1 MPGDYLWL
9 DIETFSE
16 ADLKKV
22 GVYAY
27 AADPSF
33 EILFCWWTTDG
44 VDYHLAVGAEEIDAI
59 PGLWDPSVTKV
70 AHNAPFE
77 RVCFS
82 RLSEDLADATGYD
95 PPIEDPYL
103 DPDPNV
109 WLDTAAWAA
118 ALGLPRSLDK
128 LAKALG
134 IDPKDSAGT
143 RLINTFCKL
152 VRGKR
157 IRPEDKPLEWIEF
170 LEYGRQD
177 VVTLYEA
184 HQALIAEGE
193 WTESE
198 REIYYVDQI
207 INDRGVAVDV
217 ETARAAVK
225 AGSENQ
231 SAASEELCGLL
242 GIANA
247 NSVVQVGVNLREVA
261 GVDLPNLQA
270 ETIEKALRRE
280 DLTDTGRRALELRQE
295 LALSAAK
302 KFAVMVD
309 AQVDG
314 RLRGSFR
321 YHGAH
326 TGRWAGA
333 LWQPHNLPRHM
344 AENPEAVI
352 ADLLMGLGASPLDLK
367 GIIRSVILL
376 NGVVVD
382 YSAIEARVIGW
393 YAGESWLL
401 DAFRAGKEIYVEQ
414 AALMEIALP
423 GSRFDRSDG
432 KIATLALGFQG
443 AVGALQAM
451 GATGTE
457 DDLLKLVK
465 AYRKTNP
472 NIVQF
477 WYDLDDAF
485 KRGGEAGRIYV
496 ERFGDRRQ
504 HRKLFLPSGRA
515 LTYRSVAVNSE
526 GEISFTD
533 HRGVRT
539 YTYGGRL
546 AENATQAGARDILA
560 AALVRLHNAGYEIV
574 GHVHD
579 EAMVQNTTD
588 VERISA
594 IMCELPDWA
603 EGLPLAAEGGFMR
616 RYRK

>member
-1 MPGDYLWL
+1 MSEQRFLYC

-44 VDYHLAVGAEEIDAI
+44 VDYHLAVGAEEISDI
-59 PGLWDPSVTKV
+59 PGLWDDRVTKV

-82 RLSEDLADATGYD
+82 EFMHAWAGANTEWNYPLGS
-95 PPIEDPYL
+95 YL
-103 DPDPNV
+103 DPAPET

-193 WTESE
+193 WSEPE
-198 REIYYVDQI
+198 REIYYVDQV

-217 ETARAAVK
+217 ETARAAVE

-231 SAASEELCGLL
+231 SAAAEEMQSLL

-247 NSVVQVGVNLREVA
+247 NSVQQVTA
-261 GVDLPNLQA
+261 GLAEKGLEIPDLTAATVEAL
-270 ETIEKALRRE
+270 LRRT
-280 DLTDTGRRALELRQE
+280 DLTPDQHRALELRSE

-302 KFAVMVD
+302 KFSVMVD
-309 AQVDG
+309 AQVGG

-352 ADLLMGLGASPLDLK
+352 ADLLMGLGAAPLDLK
-367 GIIRSVILL
+367 GVIRSVILL

-382 YSAIEARVIGW
+382 YSAIEARIIGW
-393 YAGESWLL
+393 YAGETWLL
-401 DAFRAGKEIYVEQ
+401 DAFRAGKDVYVEQ
-414 AALMEIALP
+414 AALMGP
-423 GSRFDRSDG
+423 QYSRSHG
-432 KIATLALGFQG
+432 KVATLALGFQG
-443 AVGALQAM
+443 AVGALQVM

-457 DDLLKLVK
+457 EELLAQVK

-504 HRKLFLPSGRA
+504 HRKMYLPSGRA

-588 VERISA
+588 VERISE

>member
-1 MPGDYLWL
+1 MSYLWL

-44 VDYHLAVGAEEIDAI
+44 VEYHLAVGAEEISEI
-59 PGLWDPSVTKV
+59 PGLWDVGVTKV

-82 RLSEDLADATGYD
+82 ELLRLLADMVDA
-95 PPIEDPYL
+95 PVHEPYL
-103 DPDPNV
+103 DPDPET
-109 WLDTAAWAA
+109 WLDTAGWAA

-217 ETARAAVK
+217 DTARAAVE

-231 SAASEELCGLL
+231 LAASEELCELL

-247 NSVVQVGVNLREVA
+247 NSVVQIGANLREVA

-270 ETIEKALRRE
+270 ETIEKALQRE
-280 DLTDTGRRALELRQE
+280 DLSDTGRRALELRSE

-367 GIIRSVILL
+367 GTIRSVILL

-382 YSAIEARVIGW
+382 YSAIEARIIGW
-393 YAGESWLL
+393 YAGETWLM
-401 DAFRAGKEIYVEQ
+401 DAFRAGKDVYVEQ
-414 AALMEIALP
+414 AALMGP
-423 GSRFDRSDG
+423 QYSRSHG
-432 KIATLALGFQG
+432 KVATLALGFQG
-443 AVGALQAM
+443 AVGALQVM

-457 DDLLKLVK
+457 EELLAQVK

-515 LTYRSVAVNSE
+515 LTYRSVAVASS

>member
-1 MPGDYLWL
+1 MSYLWL

-44 VDYHLAVGAEEIDAI
+44 VEYHLAVGAEEISEI
-59 PGLWDPSVTKV
+59 PGLWDDKVTKV

-82 RLSEDLADATGYD
+82 EFMHAWAGANTEWNYPLGS
-95 PPIEDPYL
+95 YL
-103 DPDPNV
+103 DPDPET

-217 ETARAAVK
+217 ETARAAVE

-231 SAASEELCGLL
+231 LAASEELQRLL
-242 GIANA
+242 NIANA
-247 NSVVQVGVNLREVA
+247 NSVPQLTAGLAYAGLEVPDLR
-261 GVDLPNLQA
+261 A
-270 ETIEKALRRE
+270 ETVETLLRRT
-280 DLTDTGRRALELRQE
+280 DLNTPQRRALELRSE

-367 GIIRSVILL
+367 GTIRSVILL

-382 YSAIEARVIGW
+382 YSAIEARIIGW
-393 YAGESWLL
+393 YAGETWLL
-401 DAFRAGKEIYVEQ
+401 DAFRAGKDVYVEQ
-414 AALMEIALP
+414 AALMGP
-423 GSRFDRSDG
+423 QYSRSHG
-432 KIATLALGFQG
+432 KVATLALGFQG
-443 AVGALQAM
+443 AVGALQVM

-457 DDLLKLVK
+457 EELLAQVK

-504 HRKLFLPSGRA
+504 HRKMFLPSGRA
-515 LTYRSVAVNSE
+515 LTYRSVAVASS

-533 HRGVRT
+533 HRGVRA

>member
-1 MPGDYLWL
+1 MSYLWL

-44 VDYHLAVGAEEIDAI
+44 VDYHLAVGAEEISEI
-59 PGLWDPSVTKV
+59 PGLWDVGVTKV

-82 RLSEDLADATGYD
+82 ELLRLLADIVDA
-95 PPIEDPYL
+95 PVHEPYL
-103 DPDPNV
+103 DPDPET
-109 WLDTAAWAA
+109 WLDTAGWAA

-217 ETARAAVK
+217 ETARAAVE

-231 SAASEELCGLL
+231 LAASEELCELL

-247 NSVVQVGVNLREVA
+247 NSVVQIGATLREVA

-270 ETIEKALRRE
+270 ETIEQALRRD

-367 GIIRSVILL
+367 GTIRSVILL

-382 YSAIEARVIGW
+382 YSAIEARIIGW
-393 YAGESWLL
+393 YAGETWLL
-401 DAFRAGKEIYVEQ
+401 DAFRAGKDVYVEQ
-414 AALMEIALP
+414 AALMGP
-423 GSRFDRSDG
+423 QYSRSHG
-432 KIATLALGFQG
+432 KVATLALGFQG
-443 AVGALQAM
+443 AVGALQVM

-457 DDLLKLVK
+457 EELLAQVK

-477 WYDLDDAF
+477 WYDLDEAF

-504 HRKLFLPSGRA
+504 HRKMFLPSGRA
-515 LTYRSVAVNSE
+515 LTYRSVAVNSD

-588 VERISA
+588 VERVSE

>member
-1 MPGDYLWL
+1 MTYLWL
-9 DIETFSE
+9 DCETFSE

-44 VDYHLAVGAEEIDAI
+44 EEYHLAVGADEINEI
-59 PGLWDPSVTKV
+59 PGLWNPEVTKV

-77 RVCFS
+77 RVCFTELL
-82 RLSEDLADATGYD
+82 RLIFPDLSDSE
-95 PPIEDPYL
+95 YL
-103 DPDPNV
+103 TPSPNT

-157 IRPEDKPLEWIEF
+157 IRPEDKPLEWVEF

-217 ETARAAVK
+217 ETARAAVE

-231 SAASEELCGLL
+231 SAAAEEMQSLL
-242 GIANA
+242 NIANA
-247 NSVVQVGVNLREVA
+247 NSVQQVTA
-261 GVDLPNLQA
+261 GLTALGLPLPDLTAATVETVLQQRDLPAPQ
-270 ETIEKALRRE
+270 
-280 DLTDTGRRALELRQE
+280 RRALELRQE

-302 KFAVMVD
+302 KFSVMVD

-367 GIIRSVILL
+367 GVIRSVILL
-376 NGVVVD
+376 DGVVVD
-382 YSAIEARVIGW
+382 YSAIEARIIGW
-393 YAGESWLL
+393 YAGETWLL
-401 DAFRAGKEIYVEQ
+401 DAFRAGKDPYVEQ
-414 AALMEIALP
+414 AVLMGP
-423 GSRFDRSDG
+423 QYNRSHG
-432 KIATLALGFQG
+432 KVAVLALGFQG
-443 AVGALQAM
+443 AVGALQVM

-457 DDLLKLVK
+457 EELLAQVK

-504 HRKLFLPSGRA
+504 HRKMYLPSGRA
-515 LTYRSVAVNSE
+515 LTYRSVAVNSD

-588 VERISA
+588 VETISR

-603 EGLPLAAEGGFMR
+603 EGLPLAAEGAFMR

>member
-1 MPGDYLWL
+1 MSSNFLYC

-44 VDYHLAVGAEEIDAI
+44 VEYHLAVGAEEISEI
-59 PGLWDPSVTKV
+59 PGLWDVGVTKV

-82 RLSEDLADATGYD
+82 EMSGYLGVASSLSRSTAG
-95 PPIEDPYL
+95 YL
-103 DPDPNV
+103 DPDTET
-109 WLDTAAWAA
+109 WLDTAGWAA
-118 ALGLPRSLDK
+118 SLGLPRSLDK
-128 LAKALG
+128 LAAALG
-134 IDPKDSAGT
+134 VEPKDSAGT

-157 IRPEDKPLEWIEF
+157 IRPEDKPLEWIDF

-177 VVTLYEA
+177 VVTLFQV
-184 HQALIAEGE
+184 HQGLIAEGE
-193 WTESE
+193 WTASE
-198 REIYYVDQI
+198 RGIYYVDQV
-207 INDRGVAVDV
+207 INDRGVAVDL
-217 ETARAAVK
+217 ETAKAAVA
-225 AGSENQ
+225 AGAENQ
-231 SAASEELCGLL
+231 EAASEELCGLL
-242 GIANA
+242 NIANA
-247 NSVVQVGVNLREVA
+247 NSVQQLTAGLEYAGLEVPDLR
-261 GVDLPNLQA
+261 A
-270 ETIEKALRRE
+270 ETVETLLRRT
-280 DLTDTGRRALELRQE
+280 DLATDQRRALELRQE

-302 KFAVMVD
+302 KFQVMVD
-309 AQVDG
+309 ATVDG

-344 AENPEAVI
+344 AEHPEAVI
-352 ADLLMGLGASPLDLK
+352 TDLMLGLGASPMDLK
-367 GIIRSVILL
+367 GTIRSVILL
-376 NGVVVD
+376 DGVAVD
-382 YSAIEARVIGW
+382 YSSIEARIIGW
-393 YAGESWLL
+393 YAGETWLL
-401 DAFRAGKEIYVEQ
+401 DAFRAGKDIYVEQ
-414 AALMEIALP
+414 AALMGP
-423 GSRFDRSDG
+423 QYGRTDG
-432 KIATLALGFQG
+432 KVATLALGFQG
-443 AVGALQAM
+443 AVGALQVM
-451 GATGTE
+451 GATGSE
-457 DDLLKLVK
+457 EELLRQVK
-465 AYRKTNP
+465 AYRKSNP

-485 KRGGEAGRIYV
+485 KRGGEAGRIHV

-504 HRKLFLPSGRA
+504 HRQVFLPSGRA

-560 AALVRLHNAGYEIV
+560 GALVRLHNAGYEIV

-579 EAMVQNTTD
+579 EAWVQNTDD
-588 VERISA
+588 VETISK
-594 IMCELPDWA
+594 IMCDLPEWA
-603 EGLPLAAEGGFMR
+603 DGLPLAAEGATMR

>member
-1 MPGDYLWL
+1 MSEQRFLYC

-59 PGLWDPSVTKV
+59 PGLWHPSVTKV

-103 DPDPNV
+103 DPDPDV

-198 REIYYVDQI
+198 REIYYVDQV

-217 ETARAAVK
+217 ETARAAVE

-231 SAASEELCGLL
+231 LAASEEMQSLL

-247 NSVVQVGVNLREVA
+247 NSVQQVTA
-261 GVDLPNLQA
+261 GLAAAGLEIPDLTA
-270 ETIEKALRRE
+270 ATVETLLRRT
-280 DLTDTGRRALELRQE
+280 DLTPEQHRALELRSE

-302 KFAVMVD
+302 KFSVMVD
-309 AQVDG
+309 AQVGG

-367 GIIRSVILL
+367 GTIRSVILL

-382 YSAIEARVIGW
+382 YSAIEARIIGW
-393 YAGESWLL
+393 YAGETWLL
-401 DAFRAGKEIYVEQ
+401 DAFRAGKDVYVEQ
-414 AALMEIALP
+414 AALMGP
-423 GSRFDRSDG
+423 QYSRSHG
-432 KIATLALGFQG
+432 KVATLALGFQG
-443 AVGALQAM
+443 AVGALQVM

-457 DDLLKLVK
+457 EELLAQVK

-504 HRKLFLPSGRA
+504 HRKMYLPSGRA
-515 LTYRSVAVNSE
+515 LTYRSVAVNSD

-579 EAMVQNTTD
+579 EAMVQNTID
-588 VERISA
+588 VERISE

>member
-1 MPGDYLWL
+1 MSYLWL

-44 VDYHLAVGAEEIDAI
+44 VEYHLAVGAEEIDAI
-59 PGLWDPSVTKV
+59 PGLWDPAVTKV

-77 RVCFS
+77 RICFS
-82 RLSEDLADATGYD
+82 EMSGRINMYLRPEYGAG
-95 PPIEDPYL
+95 YL
-103 DPDPNV
+103 DPNPNI

-270 ETIEKALRRE
+270 ETIEQALRRD

-309 AQVDG
+309 AQVNG

-367 GIIRSVILL
+367 GTIRSVILL

-382 YSAIEARVIGW
+382 YSAIEARIIGW
-393 YAGESWLL
+393 YAGETWLL
-401 DAFRAGKEIYVEQ
+401 DAFRAGKDPYIEQ
-414 AALMEIALP
+414 AVLMGP
-423 GSRFDRSDG
+423 QYNRSHG
-432 KIATLALGFQG
+432 KVAVLALGFQG
-443 AVGALQAM
+443 AVGALQVM

-457 DDLLKLVK
+457 EELLAQVK
-465 AYRKTNP
+465 AYRRTNP

-504 HRKLFLPSGRA
+504 HRKMFLPSGRA
-515 LTYRSVAVNSE
+515 LTYRSVAVASS

>member
-1 MPGDYLWL
+1 MSYLWL

-44 VDYHLAVGAEEIDAI
+44 VEYHLAVGVEEIDAI
-59 PGLWDPSVTKV
+59 PGLWDDKVTKV

-82 RLSEDLADATGYD
+82 EFMHAWAGANTEWNYPLGS
-95 PPIEDPYL
+95 YL
-103 DPDPNV
+103 DPDPET
-109 WLDTAAWAA
+109 WLDTAGWAA

-134 IDPKDSAGT
+134 VEEKDSAGT

-157 IRPEDKPLEWIEF
+157 IRPEDKPLEWVEF

-177 VVTLYEA
+177 VVTLFEV

-217 ETARAAVK
+217 ETARAAVE

-231 SAASEELCGLL
+231 LAASEELCELL

-247 NSVVQVGVNLREVA
+247 NSVVQIGANLREVA
-261 GVDLPNLQA
+261 GVDLPDLQA
-270 ETIEKALRRE
+270 ETIARALQRE
-280 DLTDTGRRALELRQE
+280 DLSDTGRRALELRQE

-352 ADLLMGLGASPLDLK
+352 ADLLLGLGASPLDLK
-367 GIIRSVILL
+367 GTIRSVILL

-382 YSAIEARVIGW
+382 YSAIEARIIGW
-393 YAGESWLL
+393 YAGETWLL
-401 DAFRAGKEIYVEQ
+401 DAFRAGKDVYVEQ
-414 AALMEIALP
+414 AALMGP
-423 GSRFDRSDG
+423 QYSRSHG
-432 KIATLALGFQG
+432 KVATLALGFQG
-443 AVGALQAM
+443 AVGALQVM

-457 DDLLKLVK
+457 EELLAQVK

-504 HRKLFLPSGRA
+504 HRKMYLPSGRA

-588 VERISA
+588 VERISE

>member
-1 MPGDYLWL
+1 MSYLWL

-44 VDYHLAVGAEEIDAI
+44 VEYHLAVGAEEINEI
-59 PGLWDPSVTKV
+59 PGLWDREVTKV

-77 RVCFS
+77 RVCFTE
-82 RLSEDLADATGYD
+82 LSHVIFPELSDSG
-95 PPIEDPYL
+95 YL
-103 DPDPNV
+103 DPNPNI
-109 WLDTAAWAA
+109 WLDTAGWAA

-198 REIYYVDQI
+198 REIYYVDQV

-217 ETARAAVK
+217 ETARAAVE

-231 SAASEELCGLL
+231 LAASEEMQSLL
-242 GIANA
+242 NIANA
-247 NSVVQVGVNLREVA
+247 NSVPQLTAGLAYAGLEVPDLR
-261 GVDLPNLQA
+261 A
-270 ETIEKALRRE
+270 ETVEALLRRT
-280 DLTDTGRRALELRQE
+280 DLTPDQRRALELRQE

-309 AQVDG
+309 AQVGG

-504 HRKLFLPSGRA
+504 HRKMFLPSGRA
-515 LTYRSVAVNSE
+515 LTYRSVAVNSD

>member
-1 MPGDYLWL
+1 MSYLWL

-44 VDYHLAVGAEEIDAI
+44 VEYHLAVGAEEISEI
-59 PGLWDPSVTKV
+59 PGLWDVGVTKV

-82 RLSEDLADATGYD
+82 ELLRLLADMVDA
-95 PPIEDPYL
+95 PVHEPYL
-103 DPDPNV
+103 DPDPET
-109 WLDTAAWAA
+109 WLDTAGWAA

-217 ETARAAVK
+217 DTARAAVE

-231 SAASEELCGLL
+231 LAASEELCELL

-247 NSVVQVGVNLREVA
+247 NSVVQIGANLREVA

-270 ETIEKALRRE
+270 ETIEKALQRE
-280 DLTDTGRRALELRQE
+280 DLSDTGRRALELRSE

-367 GIIRSVILL
+367 GTIRSVILL

-382 YSAIEARVIGW
+382 YSAIEARIIGW
-393 YAGESWLL
+393 YAGETWLM
-401 DAFRAGKEIYVEQ
+401 DAFRAGKDVYVEQ
-414 AALMEIALP
+414 AALMGP
-423 GSRFDRSDG
+423 QYSRSHG
-432 KIATLALGFQG
+432 KVATLALGFQG
-443 AVGALQAM
+443 AVGALQVM

-457 DDLLKLVK
+457 EELLAQVK

-515 LTYRSVAVNSE
+515 LTYRSVAVASS

-546 AENATQAGARDILA
+546 AENATQAGAHDILA

>member
-1 MPGDYLWL
+1 MSYLWL

-44 VDYHLAVGAEEIDAI
+44 VEYHLTVGAEEISEI
-59 PGLWDPSVTKV
+59 PGLWDPRVTKV

-82 RLSEDLADATGYD
+82 ELLRLLADIVDA
-95 PPIEDPYL
+95 PVHEPYL
-103 DPDPNV
+103 DPDPET

-198 REIYYVDQI
+198 REIYYVDQV

-217 ETARAAVK
+217 ETARAAVE

-231 SAASEELCGLL
+231 SAAAEEMQSLL
-242 GIANA
+242 NIANA
-247 NSVVQVGVNLREVA
+247 NSVQQVTA
-261 GVDLPNLQA
+261 GLAYAGLEIPDLTA
-270 ETIEKALRRE
+270 ETVEALLRRT
-280 DLTDTGRRALELRQE
+280 DLTTDQHRALELRQE

-344 AENPEAVI
+344 AEHPEAVI

-382 YSAIEARVIGW
+382 YSEVEARVIGW
-393 YAGESWLL
+393 YAGETWLL
-401 DAFRAGKEIYVEQ
+401 DALRAGKKIYVEQ
-414 AALMEIALP
+414 AARMEIALP
-423 GSRFDRSDG
+423 GSKFDRSDG

-451 GATGTE
+451 GATGDE

-485 KRGGEAGRIYV
+485 KRGGEAGRIYI

-504 HRKLFLPSGRA
+504 HRRMFLPSGRA

-560 AALVRLHNAGYEIV
+560 AALVRLHNAGYEVV

-579 EAMVQNTTD
+579 EVMVQNTDD
-588 VERISA
+588 VERVSE
-594 IMCELPDWA
+594 IMCELPEWA
-603 EGLPLAAEGGFMR
+603 DGFPIAAKGGFMR
-616 RYRK
+616 RYMKD

>member
-1 MPGDYLWL
+1 MSYLWL

-44 VDYHLAVGAEEIDAI
+44 VEYHLAVGVEEIDAI
-59 PGLWDPSVTKV
+59 PGLWDDKVTKV

-82 RLSEDLADATGYD
+82 EFMHAWAGANTEWNYPLGS
-95 PPIEDPYL
+95 YL
-103 DPDPNV
+103 DPDPET
-109 WLDTAAWAA
+109 WLDTAGWAA

-134 IDPKDSAGT
+134 VEEKDSAGT

-157 IRPEDKPLEWIEF
+157 IRPEDKPLEWVEF

-177 VVTLYEA
+177 VVTLFEV

-217 ETARAAVK
+217 ETARAAVE

-231 SAASEELCGLL
+231 LAASEELCELL

-247 NSVVQVGVNLREVA
+247 NSVVQIGANLREVA
-261 GVDLPNLQA
+261 GVDLPDLQA
-270 ETIEKALRRE
+270 ETIARALQRE
-280 DLTDTGRRALELRQE
+280 DLSDTGRRALELRQE

-352 ADLLMGLGASPLDLK
+352 ADLLLGLGASPLDLK
-367 GIIRSVILL
+367 GTIRSVILL

-382 YSAIEARVIGW
+382 YSAIEARIIGW
-393 YAGESWLL
+393 YAGETWLL
-401 DAFRAGKEIYVEQ
+401 DAFRAGKDVYVEQ
-414 AALMEIALP
+414 AALMGP
-423 GSRFDRSDG
+423 QYSRTHG
-432 KIATLALGFQG
+432 KVATLALGFQG
-443 AVGALQAM
+443 AVGALQVM

-457 DDLLKLVK
+457 EELLAQVK

-504 HRKLFLPSGRA
+504 HRKMYLPSGRA

-588 VERISA
+588 VERISE

>member
-1 MPGDYLWL
+1 MSYLWL

-44 VDYHLAVGAEEIDAI
+44 VEYHLAVGAEEIDAI
-59 PGLWDPSVTKV
+59 PGLWDPAVTKV

-82 RLSEDLADATGYD
+82 EMSGRINMYLRPEYGAG
-95 PPIEDPYL
+95 YL
-103 DPDPNV
+103 DPNPDV
-109 WLDTAAWAA
+109 WLDTAGWAA

-198 REIYYVDQI
+198 REIYYVDQV

-217 ETARAAVK
+217 ETARAAVE

-231 SAASEELCGLL
+231 EDASEELESLL
-242 GIANA
+242 DISNA
-247 NSVVQVGVNLREVA
+247 NSVQQVTA
-261 GVDLPNLQA
+261 GLTALGLPLPDLKAETVETVLQQRDLPAPQ
-270 ETIEKALRRE
+270 
-280 DLTDTGRRALELRQE
+280 RRALELRQE

-367 GIIRSVILL
+367 GVIRSVILL

-382 YSAIEARVIGW
+382 YSAIEARIIGW
-393 YAGESWLL
+393 YAGETWLL
-401 DAFRAGKEIYVEQ
+401 DAFRAGKDVYVEQ
-414 AALMEIALP
+414 AALMGP
-423 GSRFDRSDG
+423 QYSRSHG
-432 KIATLALGFQG
+432 KVATLALGFQG
-443 AVGALQAM
+443 AVGALQVM

-457 DDLLKLVK
+457 EELLAQVK

-504 HRKLFLPSGRA
+504 HRKMFLPSGRA
-515 LTYRSVAVNSE
+515 LTYRSVAVNSD

-588 VERISA
+588 VERVSE